1 MTDYKEG
8 TDAPVTPPR
17 SYLPLETNSLAVIS
31 LISGILSWFFL
42 PIIGSV
48 VAIITGHM
56 AKSEIRKHPGIYSGD
71 GLATAGL
78 ILGYIQ
84 VALGLLTLCLI
95 ALFIVGGISLPV
107 CFGPMSN
114 WQ

>member
-1 MTDYKEG
+1 MTDYPEDPE
-8 TDAPVTPPR
+8 TSVTPPR
-17 SYLPLETNSLAVIS
+17 SYLPMETNSLAVIS
-31 LISGILSWFFL
+31 FISGLLSWFLL
-42 PIIGSV
+42 PIIGPV

-56 AKSEIRKHPGIYSGD
+56 AKSEIRKHPGVYTGD

-84 VALGLLTLCLI
+84 VALGILTICMI
-95 ALFIVGGISLPV
+95 ALFIIGGISLPV